1 MIIWYMVNEMASLSI
16 TKFRTGISDIVNKVA
31 YGHQRVAISRNGKPA
46 CAVISMEDLALL
58 EALENRFDLAA
69 AREAVERNDFED
81 WDKVKAE
88 LEL

>member
-1 MIIWYMVNEMASLSI
+1 MVNEMVSLSI

-31 YGHQRVAISRNGKPA
+31 FGHQRFAISRNGKPA
-46 CAVISMEDLALL
+46 CAVISMEDLELL
-58 EALENRFDLAA
+58 EALENRFDLEAA
-69 AREAVERNDFED
+69 HEAIERNDFED